1 VCEELKKK
9 KRLTI
14 VTNAVQILNSLASCS
29 WITTIFLG
37 GRLNTD
43 MQITIGDDVN
53 EQLTKY
59 IADKLF
65 LGMDGIDI
73 NIGATTYNHVK
84 DSIMRQMM
92 TRAKEK
98 ILRP

>member
-1 VCEELKKK
+1 
-9 KRLTI
+9 
-14 VTNAVQILNSLASCS
+14 
-29 WITTIFLG
+29 
-37 GRLNTD
+37 

-59 IADKLF
+59 VADKLF